1 MATEMTR
8 AQFVTRWLKPTL
20 FCAFLL
26 PLGWL
31 AWRGLNHGLGANP
44 VETVIRET
52 GIWTLRLLLLTLFI
66 TPLRRITG
74 WNELIRLRRLIG
86 LFSFFYAT
94 LHLVGYAWLDQGL
107 VLNWIVEDVIERPY
121 ITLGFAVYLM
131 LLPLAATSSNAMMRR
146 LGRRWKQLH
155 RLVYLCAFGGVLHF
169 LWQIKADAREP
180 LLYLLILSLLLLAR
194 LPKPLLSRI
203 GRRWR
208 RSVSLS

>member
-1 MATEMTR
+1 M
-8 AQFVTRWLKPTL
+8 TRWLKPVL
-20 FCAFLL
+20 FVAFLL

-31 AWRGLNHGLGANP
+31 AWRGLQGGLGANP
-44 VETVIRET
+44 VETIIHET
-52 GIWTLRLLLLTLFI
+52 GIWTLRLLLLTLLV

-74 WNELIRLRRLIG
+74 WNELVRLRRLVG

-94 LHLVGYAWLDQGL
+94 LHLAAYVWLDQGL
-107 VLNWIVEDVIERPY
+107 VLKWMVEDIIERPY
-121 ITLGFAVYLM
+121 ITLGFGVYLM
-131 LLPLAATSSNAMMRR
+131 LLPLAATSSKAMMRR

-180 LLYLLILSLLLLAR
+180 LVYLLILCLLMLAR

-203 GRRWR
+203 GKRWR
-208 RSVSLS
+208 RSFSLS